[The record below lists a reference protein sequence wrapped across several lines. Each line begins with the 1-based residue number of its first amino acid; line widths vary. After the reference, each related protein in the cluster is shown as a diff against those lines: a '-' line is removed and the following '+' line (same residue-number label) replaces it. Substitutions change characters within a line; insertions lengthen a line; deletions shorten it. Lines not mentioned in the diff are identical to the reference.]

1 MATATKEKK
10 GSSTQ
15 TDSKKE
21 NNKIK
26 ARGIDAE
33 KALQKEQTDAH
44 SANGVPTD
52 DRVGPLEK
60 LSTKPYLDLI
70 MPLHVELLKMQNWVK
85 DNDLRVVA
93 IFEGRMRRERA
104 AP

>member
-52 DRVGPLEK
+52 DRV
-60 LSTKPYLDLI
+60 
-70 MPLHVELLKMQNWVK
+70 
-85 DNDLRVVA
+85 
-93 IFEGRMRRERA
+93 
-104 AP
+104 